1 MFVKLMTFP
10 VVSRDRKLAIAV
22 RVVKCS
28 RLYAPKITCIA
39 SGANKSE
46 KKKDPEKQYNELGKG
61 RRHDRRC

>member
-10 VVSRDRKLAIAV
+10 VVSRDRKLATAV
-22 RVVKCS
+22 HVVKCL
-28 RLYAPKITCIA
+28 RLYAPKIIRIA

-61 RRHDRRC
+61 RRHNRRC